1 VAADSRNRDAQNLL
15 RDLPGL
21 PGIYRMIDDGG
32 TVIYVGKA
40 GNLRKRVT
48 SYFGRGGASAK
59 TRSMVSQIHHIEV
72 TVTRNETEALLLENN
87 LIKELRPRY
96 NVLLRDDKSYPYIYL
111 SAGED
116 YPRLSFHRGAR
127 RGQGRYFGPYPNAGA
142 VRDTLNLL
150 QKLFRVRQC
159 EDSFFRNRSRPCLQY
174 QIKRCSAPCVGRIGV
189 DEYRRDVRHAM
200 MFLDGKNREVI
211 NELVTQMDA
220 AAEQLAYEQAASI
233 RDQIA
238 RLRRLQETQ
247 YVSGDHGD
255 IDVVSCVTINGVGC
269 IEVFF
274 IRAGRNLGNKTFFP
288 RHPAEMHRR
297 EILAAFLPQYYL
309 GREIPP
315 EILVDPKPDELTVIA
330 EALAGTRGGPVR
342 IRQSLR
348 GRGAEWLK
356 MASEN
361 ATQNLRRHLASKANI
376 AQRLLALQDVLG
388 TEERPQR
395 LECFDISHTGGESPV
410 ASCVVFDENGP
421 LKSDYRRFNIENVAP
436 GDDYAAIEQAV
447 TRRYLRLK
455 KGEGRLPDVLLID
468 GGKGQVRKALEALEE
483 LQLSDLTVIGVAK
496 GPARRPGEEVLHVA
510 TAPAP
515 ITLAPDSVAL
525 HLIQQIR
532 DEAHR
537 FALAGHRQ
545 QRGKRRSRSSLE
557 GIPGIGPA
565 RRRLLL
571 RQFGG
576 LQGVA
581 RAGID
586 ELSGLEGINRQL
598 AQRIYDT
605 FHNDDP

>member
-1 VAADSRNRDAQNLL
+1 MPTEARNHDMQNLL

-21 PGIYRMIDDGG
+21 PGIYRMLDAGG

-40 GNLRKRVT
+40 GNLKKRVA
-48 SYFGRGGASAK
+48 SYFSRGGASAK
-59 TRSMVSQIHHIEV
+59 TRSMVAQIHNIEV

-127 RGQGRYFGPYPNAGA
+127 RGPGRYFGPYPNAGA

-174 QIKRCSAPCVGRIGV
+174 QIKRCSAPCVGRVDV
-189 DEYRRDVRHAM
+189 DEYRQDVRHAT

-220 AAEQLAYEQAASI
+220 AAAQLAYERAAAV

-255 IDVVSCVTINGVGC
+255 IDVVSCVTQNGVGC

-274 IRAGRNLGNKTFFP
+274 IRGGRNLGNKTFFP
-288 RHPAEMHRR
+288 RHPAGIPTK

-315 EILVDPKPDELTVIA
+315 EILVDPKPDDTAVIA
-330 EALAGTRGGPVR
+330 EALTETRCATVR
-342 IRQSLR
+342 IRQGLR

-361 ATQNLRRHLASKANI
+361 AIQNLRRHLASKANI
-376 AQRLLALQDVLG
+376 AQRLLALQEVLG
-388 TEERPQR
+388 IEERPQR

-421 LKSDYRRFNIENVAP
+421 LKSDYRRFNIENVTP

-455 KGEGRLPDVLLID
+455 KGEGRLPDVLFID
-468 GGKGQVRKALEALEE
+468 GGKGQVRKTLDALEE
-483 LQLSDLTVIGVAK
+483 LQLSDLVVIGVSK
-496 GPARRPGEEVLHVA
+496 GPARRPGEEVLHIS
-510 TAPAP
+510 TASAP
-515 ITLAPDSVAL
+515 MTLAPDSIAL

-545 QRGKRRSRSSLE
+545 QRGKRRNRSSLE